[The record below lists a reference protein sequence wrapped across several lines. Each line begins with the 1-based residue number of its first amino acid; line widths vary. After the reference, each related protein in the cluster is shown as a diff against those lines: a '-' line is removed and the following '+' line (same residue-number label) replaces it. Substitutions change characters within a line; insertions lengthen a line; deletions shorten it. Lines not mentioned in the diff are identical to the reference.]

1 VAGYTRGFVLE
12 NPQDRDKTKEK
23 NDAPE
28 SVHAQVVG
36 FVTDRTL
43 AIF

>member
-23 NDAPE
+23 NDVRLNPFMPKLLGLSLTE
-28 SVHAQVVG
+28 P
-36 FVTDRTL
+36 
-43 AIF
+43 